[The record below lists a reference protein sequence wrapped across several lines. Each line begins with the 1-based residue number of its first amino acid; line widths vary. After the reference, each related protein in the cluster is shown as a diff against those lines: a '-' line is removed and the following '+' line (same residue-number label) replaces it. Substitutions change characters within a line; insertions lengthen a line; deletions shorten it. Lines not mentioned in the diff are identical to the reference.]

1 MTAYDILTT
10 EIERFDVKDI
20 IEKYRL
26 TPVFETWVNAKVNY
40 DCMFSYTPIADGG
53 IKLYIEGSD
62 VCVGILHSMTNT
74 LKTTE
79 YITDTFGRKVLGGK
93 FPWQTKT
100 CETKEEFDK
109 NIGKLIEE
117 HQQKRINEGSFKLF
131 KVELTEG
138 GYDSYDSAVI
148 ACVDKS
154 TLEEL
159 CKSKFNRYRH
169 YDDYDIIFDQSFDI
183 HENQRVESI
192 TEIGIYSGE
201 MYRDT
206 KAKVICSS
214 FNAG

>member
-26 TPVFETWVNAKVNY
+26 TPVFETWVNAKVKYNY
-40 DCMFSYTPIADGG
+40 IFTFTPIADAG
-53 IKLYIEGSD
+53 IRLYIEGSD

-74 LKTTE
+74 LRTTE
-79 YITDTFGRKVLGGK
+79 YITDTFGRKVLGK

-117 HQQKRINEGSFKLF
+117 HRQKLINEGSFKLF
-131 KVELTEG
+131 KVELTDG
-138 GYDSYDSAVI
+138 GYDSYDSAII
-148 ACVDKS
+148 ACVDKA

-159 CKSKFNRYRH
+159 CKDKFNRYRWH
-169 YDDYDIIFDQSFDI
+169 DDPDVIFEQSFNI
-183 HENQRVESI
+183 QEGQRVDSI
-192 TEIGIYSGE
+192 VEIGVYTGE

-214 FNAG
+214 YNAG

>member
-1 MTAYDILTT
+1 MTAYDILTA

-26 TPVFETWVNAKVNY
+26 TPVFETWVNAKVKYNY
-40 DCMFSYTPIADGG
+40 FFSYTPIADGG
-53 IKLYIEGSD
+53 IRLYIEGSD

-74 LKTTE
+74 LRTTE
-79 YITDTFGRKVLGGK
+79 YITDTFGRKVLGK

-117 HQQKRINEGSFKLF
+117 HRQKLINEGSFKLF

-138 GYDSYDSAVI
+138 GYDSYDSAII
-148 ACVDKS
+148 ACVDKA

-159 CKSKFNRYRH
+159 CKDKFNRYRWH
-169 YDDYDIIFDQSFDI
+169 DDPDVIFEQSFDI
-183 HENQRVESI
+183 HDDQKVDSI
-192 TEIGIYSGE
+192 VEIGVYTGE

-214 FNAG
+214 YNAG

>member
-1 MTAYDILTT
+1 MTAYDILTA
-10 EIERFDVKDI
+10 EIDRFDVKDI

-26 TPVFETWVNAKVNY
+26 TPVFETWVNAKVKY
-40 DCMFSYTPIADGG
+40 DYIFSYTPIADGG
-53 IKLYIEGSD
+53 IRLYIEGSD

-74 LKTTE
+74 YRTTE
-79 YITDTFGRKVLGGK
+79 YITDTFGRKVLGK

-117 HQQKRINEGSFKLF
+117 HRQKLINEGSFRLF
-131 KVELTEG
+131 KVELTDG

-148 ACVDKS
+148 ACVDKA
-154 TLEEL
+154 TLEDL
-159 CKSKFNRYRH
+159 CKEKFNRYRWN
-169 YDDYDIIFDQSFDI
+169 DDPDVIFEQSFNIQEGQKVDSIVDI
-183 HENQRVESI
+183 GVY
-192 TEIGIYSGE
+192 TGE

>member
-26 TPVFETWVNAKVNY
+26 TPVFETWVNAKVKYN
-40 DCMFSYTPIADGG
+40 CIFTFTPIADAG
-53 IKLYIEGSD
+53 IRLYIEGSD

-74 LKTTE
+74 LRTTE
-79 YITDTFGRKVLGGK
+79 YITDTFGRKVLGK

-117 HQQKRINEGSFKLF
+117 HRQKLIDEGSFKLF

-138 GYDSYDSAVI
+138 GYDSYDSAII
-148 ACVDKS
+148 ACVDKA

-159 CKSKFNRYRH
+159 CKDKFNRYRWH
-169 YDDYDIIFDQSFDI
+169 DDPDVIFEQSFNI
-183 HENQRVESI
+183 HEDQKVDSIVEVGVY
-192 TEIGIYSGE
+192 TGE

>member
-26 TPVFETWVNAKVNY
+26 TPVFETWVNAKVKYNY
-40 DCMFSYTPIADGG
+40 IFTFTPIADAG
-53 IKLYIEGSD
+53 IRLYIEGSD

-74 LKTTE
+74 LRTTE
-79 YITDTFGRKVLGGK
+79 YITDTFGRKVLGK

-117 HQQKRINEGSFKLF
+117 HRQKLIDEGSFKLF
-131 KVELTEG
+131 KVELSEG
-138 GYDSYDSAVI
+138 GYDSYDSAII
-148 ACVDKS
+148 ACVDKA

-159 CKSKFNRYRH
+159 CKDKFNRYRWH
-169 YDDYDIIFDQSFDI
+169 DDPDVIFEQSFNIQEGQKVD
-183 HENQRVESI
+183 SI
-192 TEIGIYSGE
+192 VEIGVYTGE

-214 FNAG
+214 YNAG

>member
-26 TPVFETWVNAKVNY
+26 TPVFETWVNATVKYNY
-40 DCMFSYTPIADGG
+40 IFSYTPIADGG
-53 IKLYIEGSD
+53 IRLYIEGSD

-74 LKTTE
+74 LRTTE
-79 YITDTFGRKVLGGK
+79 YITDTFGRKVLGK

-100 CETKEEFDK
+100 CETKEKFDK

-117 HQQKRINEGSFKLF
+117 HRQKLIDEGSFKLF

-138 GYDSYDSAVI
+138 GYDSYDSAII
-148 ACVDKS
+148 ACVDKA

-159 CKSKFNRYRH
+159 CKDKFNRYRWH
-169 YDDYDIIFDQSFDI
+169 DDPDVIFEQSFDI
-183 HENQRVESI
+183 HEDQKVDSIVEVGVY
-192 TEIGIYSGE
+192 TGE

>member
-20 IEKYRL
+20 IKKYRL
-26 TPVFETWVNAKVNY
+26 TPVFETWVNAKVKY
-40 DCMFSYTPIADGG
+40 DYIFSYTPIADGG
-53 IKLYIEGSD
+53 IRLYIEGSD

-74 LKTTE
+74 LRTTE
-79 YITDTFGRKVLGGK
+79 YITDTFGRKVLGK

-117 HQQKRINEGSFKLF
+117 HRQKLIDEGSFKLF

-138 GYDSYDSAVI
+138 GYDSYDSAII
-148 ACVDKS
+148 ACVDKA

-159 CKSKFNRYRH
+159 CKGKFNRYRWH
-169 YDDYDIIFDQSFDI
+169 DDPDVIFEQSFNIQEGQKVDSI
-183 HENQRVESI
+183 VEVGVY
-192 TEIGIYSGE
+192 TGE

>member
-26 TPVFETWVNAKVNY
+26 TPVFETWVNAKVKYNY
-40 DCMFSYTPIADGG
+40 IFTYTPIADAG
-53 IKLYIEGSD
+53 IRLYIEGSD

-74 LKTTE
+74 LRTTE
-79 YITDTFGRKVLGGK
+79 YITDTFGRKVLGK

-117 HQQKRINEGSFKLF
+117 HRQKLIDEGSFKLF
-131 KVELTEG
+131 KVELTDG
-138 GYDSYDSAVI
+138 GYDSYDSAII
-148 ACVDKS
+148 ACVDKA

-159 CKSKFNRYRH
+159 CKDKFNRYRWH
-169 YDDYDIIFDQSFDI
+169 DDPDVIFEQSFNI
-183 HENQRVESI
+183 QEGQRVDSI
-192 TEIGIYSGE
+192 VEIGVYTGE

-214 FNAG
+214 YNAG